1 MAIPRRIINICFAE
15 AAVGLS
21 LPSPVCL
28 ARRVSGFSNGGPE
41 IKQPSSLLSSPT
53 EVTEGFRSVSRTA
66 SSCSS
71 VFPHTSCTW
80 DLRHFTEHQSC
91 SRVRKCPESWCHIP
105 NRTPRMAN
113 TESGGTL
120 PTHEGEGT
128 LFCQSCNKTPNYWQA
143 QGFFWLLKESFSF

>member
-1 MAIPRRIINICFAE
+1 MAIPRRVINICFAE

-28 ARRVSGFSNGGPE
+28 ARRVSEFSNGGPE
-41 IKQPSSLLSSPT
+41 IKQPSSLLSSPM

-71 VFPHTSCTW
+71 AFLHTSCTR

-91 SRVRKCPESWCHIP
+91 SRVHKCPESWCHIP

-113 TESGGTL
+113 TLSQVGLCQHTKVKG
-120 PTHEGEGT
+120 
-128 LFCQSCNKTPNYWQA
+128 LFSANHATRLA
-143 QGFFWLLKESFSF
+143 TTDRHRDFSDC